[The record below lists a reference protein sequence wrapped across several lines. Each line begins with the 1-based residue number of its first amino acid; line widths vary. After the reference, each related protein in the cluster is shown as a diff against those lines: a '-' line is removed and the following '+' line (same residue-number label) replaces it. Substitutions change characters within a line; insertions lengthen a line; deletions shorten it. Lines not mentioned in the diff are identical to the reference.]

1 MACNMRKFIFFFSS
15 RRRHTRLQGDWS
27 SDVCSSDL
35 SRATSRASFNA
46 GGTSPPAMRCA
57 NPSTIAVFPTPA
69 LPINAGLFLLCRS
82 RMSTTRAISASR
94 QRTGSKSPRRACT
107 VRSTPTRS
115 STAPESNSPSNGSP
129 IRSPRPQEPQVPVDD
144 GVAEHEHDGRPH
156 GEEYPER
163 DVALLA
169 PEQERDVHQA
179 AEHRRREHGQQHALP
194 ADERAHHR
202 HHLDI
207 TAPHRLF
214 PEDPPPGDAD
224 RVQ

>member
-1 MACNMRKFIFFFSS
+1 M
-15 RRRHTRLQGDWS
+15 
-27 SDVCSSDL
+27 
-35 SRATSRASFNA
+35 RASFSA
-46 GGTSPPAMRCA
+46 GGTSAAAMRCA

-169 PEQERDVHQA
+169 PEQEPDDRLDDRVLQRDGVSAPATSTAQQQPRDDGDVVPPRDRLPA
-179 AEHRRREHGQQHALP
+179 ARTSRGGAEEGALP
-194 ADERAHHR
+194 LVFLRQAQ
-202 HHLDI
+202 
-207 TAPHRLF
+207 
-214 PEDPPPGDAD
+214 DAD
-224 RVQ
+224 VQEAPEAEPEESGSD